1 MCCERARLN
10 VAAISKLFYFCLRA
24 GNSVAIQRASL
35 ARERTN
41 RWLTCLLFPPASL
54 GRSRTNDHVA
64 VVSVLL
70 KENPISNRSNST
82 LPTSVSWLRRNINRE
97 AHFLGR
103 VGLAP
108 FASLHSNIQKTMQR
122 DSTLLTSGPFS
133 LGSNDPLL
141 LLVYGTTT
149 TTGHTGQPPTKSSR
163 AAPPA
168 PKTVMKRVKSLDF
181 YAQRGSSMSLEKAS
195 RFSSQEWPCF
205 FKAAPQQQ
213 QQQGGPQSS
222 SRWVSHFL
230 LLDTKID
237 GARYCSIARI

>member
-1 MCCERARLN
+1 MSQWCQCYLWKTPFLI
-10 VAAISKLFYFCLRA
+10 V
-24 GNSVAIQRASL
+24 
-35 ARERTN
+35 
-41 RWLTCLLFPPASL
+41 P
-54 GRSRTNDHVA
+54 SRRYSHQQALVG
-64 VVSVLL
+64 S
-70 KENPISNRSNST
+70 
-82 LPTSVSWLRRNINRE
+82 LRRNINRE
-97 AHFLGR
+97 AHFLGG

-108 FASLHSNIQKTMQR
+108 LASLHSNIQKTMQR

-149 TTGHTGQPPTKSSR
+149 TTTTGHTGKQPPTKSSR

-181 YAQRGSSMSLEKAS
+181 YAQHVRGSSMSLEKAS

-213 QQQGGPQSS
+213 QQRQQGGPQSS
-222 SRWVSHFL
+222 SR
-230 LLDTKID
+230 
-237 GARYCSIARI
+237 